1 MRKRINNKKR
11 KRIYIFNK
19 SSQKNLTNSQVL
31 RVNHSDKDIQLIL
44 IKNLKNLI
52 NTLNLN
58 NTKTNC
64 IRLYISYKNI
74 ELPSLKMTISLDKL
88 SNSYSE
94 IIKTV
99 LIKYKNNIVKN
110 SEISK
115 IGISLTQI

>member
-1 MRKRINNKKR
+1 MIKRINSKKR

-31 RVNHSDKDIQLIL
+31 RVNYSDKDIQLIL